1 MQINFNGKYR
11 WKWSNNELI
20 IIKNICTKGF
30 LNVSLVPKL
39 AFILDS
45 IYRGKSYKQKSLQ
58 LLSMNFLPIKTDAKH
73 LFLRF
78 SK

>member
-1 MQINFNGKYR
+1 MANIDEN
-11 WKWSNNELI
+11 KWSNNELI
-20 IIKNICTKGF
+20 IIKNTCSKGF
-30 LNVSLVPKL
+30 FEFWYLVPKL

-45 IYRGKSYKQKSLQ
+45 NYRGKGNKQKFLQ
-58 LLSMNFLPIKTDAKH
+58 SLSMNFMPIKTDARH

>member
-1 MQINFNGKYR
+1 MANTDENKR
-11 WKWSNNELI
+11 SNNELI

-58 LLSMNFLPIKTDAKH
+58 SLSMNFLPIKTDAKH
-73 LFLRF
+73 F
-78 SK
+78 S